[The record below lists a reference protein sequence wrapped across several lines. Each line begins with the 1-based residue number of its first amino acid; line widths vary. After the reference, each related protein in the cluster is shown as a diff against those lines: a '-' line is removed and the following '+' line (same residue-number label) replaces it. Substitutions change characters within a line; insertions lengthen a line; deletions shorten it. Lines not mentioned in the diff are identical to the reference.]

1 MSGAKPPD
9 EDDLERGRRL
19 KELRLRFDIK
29 SQTALAAQAGAPVT
43 RVQVVHAEKGTHRM
57 TSPPFVTAY
66 ARVFGLTEGQL
77 RDYMSGALAL
87 EDVVAIS
94 KGARAGAV
102 ATPAGPAATA
112 TAPEAV
118 ATGGALAT
126 TASAPA
132 RWVEPVPRY
141 MNLEVAVRR
150 AAEAGRPYPEHA
162 IRAANILMRREYDP
176 APEEWAQL
184 LELQAAVADR
194 FEKRERLVLEHEV
207 AAPDAAVLGRGR
219 GKR

>member
-1 MSGAKPPD
+1 MSGAKPPNA
-9 EDDLERGRRL
+9 DDLERGRRL
-19 KELRLRFDIK
+19 KELRLRFGIK
-29 SQTALAAQAGAPVT
+29 SQTALAESAGGPVT

-77 RDYMSGALAL
+77 RDYMSGALDL
-87 EDVVAIS
+87 EGVVALGR
-94 KGARAGAV
+94 GARVDAL
-102 ATPAGPAATA
+102 ATPASVTVTA
-112 TAPEAV
+112 TAPDAV
-118 ATGGALAT
+118 ATGGALAPPP
-126 TASAPA
+126 SAPA
-132 RWVEPVPRY
+132 RWVEPTARY

-162 IRAANILMRREYDP
+162 ILAANILMRRDYDP

-219 GKR
+219 GKP

>member
-1 MSGAKPPD
+1 MPKTTFSKLCGQSPPWFD
-9 EDDLERGRRL
+9 ALERRSRT
-19 KELRLRFDIK
+19 DPSATIDAP
-29 SQTALAAQAGAPVT
+29 TAEAVSKATG
-43 RVQVVHAEKGTHRM
+43 
-57 TSPPFVTAY
+57 
-66 ARVFGLTEGQL
+66 ARVAWLLSGEGDPFRL
-77 RDYMSGALAL
+77 
-87 EDVVAIS
+87 
-94 KGARAGAV
+94 GAV
-102 ATPAGPAATA
+102 ATPAGPTA

-118 ATGGALAT
+118 AAGGALAT
-126 TASAPA
+126 VPSAPA

-219 GKR
+219 GKS